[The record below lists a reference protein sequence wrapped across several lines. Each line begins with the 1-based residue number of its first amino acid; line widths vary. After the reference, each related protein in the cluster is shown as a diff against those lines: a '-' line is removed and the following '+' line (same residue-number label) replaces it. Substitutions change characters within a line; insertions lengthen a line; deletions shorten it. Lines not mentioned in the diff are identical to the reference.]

1 MKVKGKVLKQFFTS
15 AKGVL
20 IERDNMFVFI
30 DCENGKSNILPK
42 PREEQIPEL
51 PKAIIYSQVFNA
63 VQTLDDE
70 TDYYL
75 DITFNSVMF
84 ARETEEGK
92 IIVELVITG
101 ERY

>member
-15 AKGVL
+15 DKGVL

-30 DCENGKSNILPK
+30 DCVSGKSNILPK

-51 PKAIIYSQVFNA
+51 PKAIIYSKVFDA

-70 TDYYL
+70 KEYDL
-75 DITFNSVMF
+75 EIVFNNVLF
-84 ARETEEGK
+84 TTVTEEGK
-92 IIVELVITG
+92 FFTELVITG

>member
-51 PKAIIYSQVFNA
+51 PKAIIYSKVFDA